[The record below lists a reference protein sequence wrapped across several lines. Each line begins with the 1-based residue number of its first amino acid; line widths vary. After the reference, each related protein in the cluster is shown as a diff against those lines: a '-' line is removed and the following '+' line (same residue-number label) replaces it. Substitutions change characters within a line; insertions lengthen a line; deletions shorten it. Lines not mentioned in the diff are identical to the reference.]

1 MRAPPIPTAGAT
13 ELIPV
18 SLLNVQ
24 VVVGAALL
32 AGLAGLL
39 GATWPRRPTADAWI
53 RHRTQRRSSARRAVR
68 RGVWGRVGR
77 LTWRFGSAVNQWLP
91 GAARAALSG
100 QLSRAGISVPQET
113 VVSLSLLLM
122 VTLGCLLMALV
133 LDGVLPLS
141 VAVLAVMAVPL
152 GVAAQVVQRAGRRRR
167 AILDQLPILVDL
179 MALEQGG
186 GGVGPRTAIEFVVSR
201 LEGDAAMLLRNC
213 LTSSATAGTPQLDRQ
228 LEMAGSQLD
237 IAALSA
243 LAAAVRIQREEG
255 VSTSSPL
262 GQLARGL
269 RDQQRDQL
277 LSRGRRALVTMLLPV
292 ALCILLPFVIIIL
305 YPALERLSA
314 AFG

>member
-1 MRAPPIPTAGAT
+1 
-13 ELIPV
+13 
-18 SLLNVQ
+18 
-24 VVVGAALL
+24 
-32 AGLAGLL
+32 
-39 GATWPRRPTADAWI
+39 
-53 RHRTQRRSSARRAVR
+53 
-68 RGVWGRVGR
+68 
-77 LTWRFGSAVNQWLP
+77 
-91 GAARAALSG
+91 
-100 QLSRAGISVPQET
+100 
-113 VVSLSLLLM
+113 M